1 MQDRTHND
9 VSYRILYGL
18 DEYTREYLAVKVARG
33 LIHKEVL
40 TNLSLY
46 QLRILIS

>member
-18 DEYTREYLAVKVARG
+18 NGYTREYLAVKVARG
-33 LIHKEVL
+33 LIHKGVL
-40 TNLSLY
+40 TNLSLD
-46 QLRILIS
+46 QFRILIT